1 MPELVNEKD
10 SCGRSS
16 LHYAP
21 ASGALSLVDHL
32 LNLKPSNGSL
42 LDNNLATPADM
53 AAENGHLN
61 VLKLFAKR
69 CRYWVELLNNHH
81 QNILHV
87 AAQNGHLK
95 VVRYI
100 QNMFMVNDLLN
111 ETDEDGNTP
120 LHLAAAKLH
129 SSIVSTLVQ
138 TGNMDTTTIN
148 KKNVKQSWILLGNFR
163 YE

>member
-10 SCGRSS
+10 SCGRSP
-16 LHYAP
+16 LHYAA
-21 ASGALSLVDHL
+21 ASGALALVDHL
-32 LNLKPSNGSL
+32 LQLKPSNGSF
-42 LDNNLATPADM
+42 LDNNLATPAHM

-61 VLKLFAKR
+61 VLKLFVKR

-120 LHLAAAKLH
+120 LHLATAKLH

-138 TGNMDTTTIN
+138 TGNMDTTAIN
-148 KKNVKQSWILLGNFR
+148 KKCETVLDIARKFQV
-163 YE
+163 

>member
-1 MPELVNEKD
+1 
-10 SCGRSS
+10 
-16 LHYAP
+16 
-21 ASGALSLVDHL
+21 
-32 LNLKPSNGSL
+32 
-42 LDNNLATPADM
+42 M

-61 VLKLFAKR
+61 VLKLFVKR
-69 CRYWVELLNNHH
+69 GCSWVVSLNNHH

-111 ETDEDGNTP
+111 ETNEDGNTP
-120 LHLAAAKLH
+120 LHLAAAKVH

-138 TGNMDTTTIN
+138 TGNMDTTATN
-148 KKNVKQSWILLGNFR
+148 KKGETVLDIARKFKV
-163 YE
+163 

>member
-1 MPELVNEKD
+1 M
-10 SCGRSS
+10 
-16 LHYAP
+16 
-21 ASGALSLVDHL
+21 
-32 LNLKPSNGSL
+32 
-42 LDNNLATPADM
+42 AT
-53 AAENGHLN
+53 ENGHLN

-69 CRYWVELLNNHH
+69 CRYWVELLDNHH

-129 SSIVSTLVQ
+129 SSIVSTLIQ
-138 TGNMDTTTIN
+138 TGNVDTMTIN
-148 KKNVKQSWILLGNFR
+148 KKCETTLDIARKFQV
-163 YE
+163 